1 MSSADKLCKKIDKR
15 YDMLSGL
22 IWIQTVRHSLI
33 TLPNSLEIDQ
43 TEHYTLTVINL
54 LDLITAPCVVLPEEF
69 FLEYSSD

>member
-1 MSSADKLCKKIDKR
+1 MSSSDKLYKKFDER

-22 IWIQTVRHSLI
+22 TWIQTVWLSFI
-33 TLPNSLEIDQ
+33 IFPNSLEIDQ
-43 TEHYTLTVINL
+43 TEHYKLTVINL